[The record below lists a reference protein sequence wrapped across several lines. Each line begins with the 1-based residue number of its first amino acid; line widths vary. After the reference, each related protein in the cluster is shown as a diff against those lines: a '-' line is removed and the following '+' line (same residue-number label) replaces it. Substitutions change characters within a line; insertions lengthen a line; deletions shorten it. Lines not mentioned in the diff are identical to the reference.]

1 MAPMQGDEM
10 NQEREAF
17 KQLLLKSDMVAIEL
31 RGGPQDGEMIY
42 SKRSASQIGRIIT
55 VSLENSFVEGPHEN
69 DAYDAEYRQDGERH
83 AVFLQKVQTQQTY
96 RSLPFL
102 KSAELLGG
110 PFSGQ
115 DYDLTEGGERLGSRV
130 GSSIACPC
138 DGCDLP
144 EDLPLESGG
153 EVVAYYI
160 IQDDGSAT
168 FDQYL

>member
-1 MAPMQGDEM
+1 MQGDEM
-10 NQEREAF
+10 NQEPEAF
-17 KQLLLKSDMVAIEL
+17 EELLSETEMVAIEL
-31 RGGPQDGEMIY
+31 RGGPRDGEMIY
-42 SKRSASQIGRIIT
+42 SKRSASQIGRIII
-55 VSLENSFVEGPHEN
+55 VSLENPHAEGPHEN
-69 DAYDAEYRQDGERH
+69 DAYDAEYRQDGAHH
-83 AVFLQKVQTQQTY
+83 AVFLQKVKTQQPY

-102 KSAELLGG
+102 KSAKLLGG

-115 DYDLTEGGERLGSRV
+115 DYDLTEEGELLGSRV

-144 EDLPLESGG
+144 EDFPLESRD